1 MDDVYRCE
9 GSYRAFAEELADFC
23 EARESAAVIGDVEG
37 EVFGF
42 EGFDH
47 LYAFAVVHGH
57 RFFDIT
63 GFAGFG
69 DLQGVFAVCGGGR
82 GDVHGV
88 DVGMM
93 DDFVGV
99 AGGLGY
105 AVAFGE
111 VRGFFSVPAHDNDEF

>member
-1 MDDVYRCE
+1 MAPSRR
-9 GSYRAFAEELADFC
+9 SSRTFS

-37 EVFGF
+37 QVFGF

-57 RFFDIT
+57 GFFDVT
-63 GFAGFG
+63 WFACFG
-69 DLQGVFAVCGGGR
+69 DAESVVAVRGGR
-82 GDVHGV
+82 GGDVHGV

-111 VRGFFSVPAHDNDEF
+111 VRGFFTVPAHDDDEF

>member
-1 MDDVYRCE
+1 MYRCE
-9 GSYRAFAEELADFC
+9 GSYRAFAEEFADFQ

-57 RFFDIT
+57 GFFDVT
-63 GFAGFG
+63 GFACFG
-69 DLQGVFAVCGGGR
+69 DAQGVVAVCGGRR

-88 DVGMM
+88 DVGVM
-93 DDFVGV
+93 DDFIGV

-111 VRGFFSVPAHDNDEF
+111 VRGFFSVPAHDDDEF